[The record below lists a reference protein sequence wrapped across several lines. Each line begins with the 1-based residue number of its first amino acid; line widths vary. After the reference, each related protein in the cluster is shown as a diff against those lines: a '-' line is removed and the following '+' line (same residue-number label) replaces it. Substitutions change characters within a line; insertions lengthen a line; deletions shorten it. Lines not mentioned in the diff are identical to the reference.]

1 MTEIPDT
8 LRLLFSSEIEL
19 RDGRYLIELPADQI
33 DRSNPTIQSDNQY
46 RVAIIRSPDESNQA
60 TDTDEAPAE
69 SNAEST
75 QGPPVEEG
83 DVRTVTIEAIGDQG
97 DGIAKVERGYVVIV
111 PGGEPGDELTVRI
124 QNVSKTVGFAE
135 MISGQES
142 E

>member
-8 LRLLFSSEIEL
+8 LRLLFSSEIEQ

-33 DRSNPTIQSDNQY
+33 DRLNPGIQADNQY
-46 RVAIIRSPDESNQA
+46 RVAIIRSSGESNQA
-60 TDTDEAPAE
+60 TDRDDAHTA
-69 SNAEST
+69 SKAEST

-97 DGIAKVERGYVVIV
+97 DGIAKVEHGYVIIV

-124 QNVSKTVGFAE
+124 EDVRKTVGFAE
-135 MISGQES
+135 MISGYE
-142 E
+142 

>member
-8 LRLLFSSEIEL
+8 LRLLFSSEIEQ

-33 DRSNPTIQSDNQY
+33 DRLNPGIQSDNQY

-60 TDTDEAPAE
+60 TDSDDANAA
-69 SNAEST
+69 SKAEST

-124 QNVSKTVGFAE
+124 KKVRKTVGFAE
-135 MISGQES
+135 MISGYE
-142 E
+142 